1 MLKGLLGT
9 LGALSGA
16 SEAAGEV
23 KSLMALGKR
32 YPNAGGT
39 YSLLGMSITANGGG
53 DINSHS
59 KLLSP
64 DHFVNFRW
72 HDGGMGRPGARYF
85 TEVDPLENR
94 AALYYFTTPTSG
106 GMIELNQHFIS
117 DGVYPLTREFVTRF
131 NQNSLMGQGACVGM
145 TPPDIKLW
153 NGLPSLVY
161 CFAAGIDYHNC
172 HQAHNNNDILN
183 SVGEALA
190 DGAAR
195 MGTGLYDIVHNKK
208 RTVQN
213 AFGAMPKSKVQKELK
228 SHELDKV
235 SAILQNGAK
244 FARLTAIA
252 DGQHAWRLEGTGEAG
267 TPTIAYVTKSGHIA
281 IETRLTPPVPANRRE
296 EAMDLLDTV
305 NVQLLGLMTFAVID
319 LDTGRAAV
327 RTGVRVNKGI
337 DKFEPQIVANMI
349 AENLSVAPAVLAA
362 LVDISGGKGMLE
374 AYAQNNVQ
382 LPEPS
387 ESRSLVMSGRFL
399 FRL

>member
-1 MLKGLLGT
+1 MLKGLIGALGS
-9 LGALSGA
+9 LSGA

-53 DINSHS
+53 DINSRS

-106 GMIELNQHFIS
+106 GMIELNQHFIT

-145 TPPDIKLW
+145 TPPDVKLW
-153 NGLPSLVY
+153 NGLPSMVY
-161 CFAAGIDYHNC
+161 CFAAGIDYQNC

-195 MGTGLYDIVHNKK
+195 MGAGLYDIVHNEK

-228 SHELDKV
+228 SHELDKIG
-235 SAILQNGAK
+235 AILQNGAK
-244 FARLTAIA
+244 IAGLTAVA

-267 TPTIAYVTKSGHIA
+267 TPIVAYVTKSGHIV
-281 IETRLTPPVPANRRE
+281 IETRLPAPVPANRRE
-296 EAMDLLDTV
+296 EVMDLLDMF
-305 NVQLLGLMTFAVID
+305 NMNLLGLMTFAVMD

-349 AENLSVAPAVLAA
+349 AENLLIAPVILPCIAEVSAG
-362 LVDISGGKGMLE
+362 VRSIE
-374 AYAQNNVQ
+374 AYARNYEQ

-399 FRL
+399 FRF